1 MFYTCCVVFSLIGV
15 CCCSDDD
22 ECDPP
27 TYRES
32 CDALGSA
39 HTTSPNNELVQGE
52 SRNATCDM
60 DVSCDS
66 DIDNRMEHVGS
77 DTSVE
82 EDRAQYYDD
91 PSNVLVGRKQQN
103 ITGGQQGK
111 THLSEARLGSQGK
124 TDDMEVSQESDNHDN
139 KDTEE
144 YNSFL
149 YWRTPLPDVDIAIA
163 APVVPQH
170 TAKSA
175 PALHDAHE
183 RTAAKSQSSVT
194 VGDIASE
201 LSENL
206 AGVDIGMSGGD
217 VAQSKDTDDT
227 IVVHTASLITTEEEP
242 TEMVAHFGTTHVLG
256 EHVGESSMKVIDGVV
271 QGECGVCL
279 SLNIYRDKLCAR
291 PWLLWS
297 KLSGICMATY

>member
-1 MFYTCCVVFSLIGV
+1 M
-15 CCCSDDD
+15 
-22 ECDPP
+22 
-27 TYRES
+27 
-32 CDALGSA
+32 
-39 HTTSPNNELVQGE
+39 
-52 SRNATCDM
+52 
-60 DVSCDS
+60 
-66 DIDNRMEHVGS
+66 
-77 DTSVE
+77 
-82 EDRAQYYDD
+82 
-91 PSNVLVGRKQQN
+91 GRKQQN

-217 VAQSKDTDDT
+217 MAQSKDTDDT

-242 TEMVAHFGTTHVLG
+242 TENYIRSENTCRCPFPP
-256 EHVGESSMKVIDGVV
+256 
-271 QGECGVCL
+271 L
-279 SLNIYRDKLCAR
+279 SLSSLGHLAWSTDTASLISVANINGKA
-291 PWLLWS
+291 
-297 KLSGICMATY
+297 